1 MLCVCDIIYLFI
13 YVLTSARY
21 DPPLAISCHIVA
33 EAGGCECVGEPW
45 PSTLARSCP
54 LIFQIFAE
62 LCKSGLAVLIRSHSP
77 GLGIRIPASTRT
89 S

>member
-1 MLCVCDIIYLFI
+1 MLCVTLFIYLFI

-62 LCKSGLAVLIRSHSP
+62 LCKSGLVRCSFAHTHR
-77 GLGIRIPASTRT
+77 A
-89 S
+89 